1 MQNFFKEKL
10 EVLKVLEN
18 TKLQFGIFD
27 EDGSQE
33 VKYITYDLDGNEIGE
48 ESTTLRDIMYLTEK
62 GTIVLQ
68 AYRILERIMGMIQET
83 IEPYIDN
90 IIHKVMAEDG
100 TAQDIKIEMEKYADY
115 VNMHI
120 ISSVI
125 DSIIAEQNNI
135 TNILEDTEKT
145 SVKAVYSLKTLK
157 KFIKCKFFL
166 EI

>member
-1 MQNFFKEKL
+1 MQNFFEDRIK
-10 EVLKVLEN
+10 VLKVLEN
-18 TKLQFGIFD
+18 TRLQFGIFD

-62 GTIVLQ
+62 GTIVLP

-157 KFIKCKFFL
+157 KFIKCKFFS

>member
-62 GTIVLQ
+62 GTIVLP